1 MKVRP
6 VNWLEAAITR
16 ELLGITPLAGTGPR
30 LLYTLHCNNFN
41 IIAKKL
47 VKDYE
52 SYIVI
57 SCSVFSDC
65 HIVETRKGSEFPQPW
80 FSPFV
85 ILNENIRTE

>member
-16 ELLGITPLAGTGPR
+16 ELQGITPLALGPSFYTQYIAITLT
-30 LLYTLHCNNFN
+30 LLQ
-41 IIAKKL
+41 KKL